1 MAHKKVYKV
10 DGDEVAKYNKKYYQ
24 KYKNKLNARAKR
36 RLVLNP
42 DINKDYYASNKE
54 HINELNK
61 KNYRKNREKI
71 LKQKKEA
78 KKKKRVSI
86 VLM

>member
-1 MAHKKVYKV
+1 MAHKKEYRVNGEKV
-10 DGDEVAKYNKKYYQ
+10 SEYNKKYYQ
-24 KYKNKLNARAKR
+24 RYRNKLNERSKQ
-36 RLVLNP
+36 RLVDNP
-42 DINKDYYASNKE
+42 DMNKVYYAENKE

-78 KKKKRVSI
+78 RKKKRVSI